1 MSVSIDPDTLIVEPA
16 PPPLTPKPFTVVSRL
31 LFPASII
38 LEPIV
43 KLEAVNKEPLRYNL
57 LGAEIVNDPNT
68 LKLSP
73 VPSFIVKVPVLL
85 NVNA

>member
-1 MSVSIDPDTLIVEPA
+1 MAPA
-16 PPPLTPKPFTVVSRL
+16 PPPLTPKSFAVVSILLLPVRL
-31 LFPASII
+31 V

-43 KLEAVNKEPLRYNL
+43 IVEAVNKEPLRYSL

-68 LKLSP
+68 LKLSL

-85 NVNA
+85 NVKA

>member
-1 MSVSIDPDTLIVEPA
+1 MAPA
-16 PPPLTPKPFTVVSRL
+16 PPPLSPKPFAVVSILLLPVRL
-31 LFPASII
+31 V

-43 KLEAVNKEPLRYNL
+43 IVEAVNKEPVRYNL

-68 LKLSP
+68 LKLSL
-73 VPSFIVKVPVLL
+73 VPSLMVKVPVLL